1 MTNMRIASD
10 IADTI
15 GVINMSPAREL
26 PLRYVL
32 FATKSYTWNGGA
44 NDYKGKFATI
54 QEAINHYNED
64 GYMGGQIADMED
76 DFKIVWLTGWA

>member
-1 MTNMRIASD
+1 MRIANY

-32 FATKSYTWNGGA
+32 FATMTYTFNGGA
-44 NDYKGKFATI
+44 YDYRGKFPSVNA
-54 QEAINHYNED
+54 AIDYYNAGHFKD
-64 GYMGGQIADMED
+64 GHIADSMD
-76 DFKIVWLTGWA
+76 DFKIVEWRRQ